1 MYTADDRGRQ
11 TPEVIFF
18 INSIIRSIYSFA
30 ASFSPLNDFKT
41 VFPIQTYNLTLYM
54 YIALG

>member
-11 TPEVIFF
+11 TPEVIFSLTVN
-18 INSIIRSIYSFA
+18 I
-30 ASFSPLNDFKT
+30 SPLNDFKT
-41 VFPIQTYNLTLYM
+41 VFSIQTYNLTLYM